1 MKNIFLTFWKLVDKN
16 FINIIFAIVKIIIG
30 ENILSSFF
38 KKKLN
43 VALAYNVK
51 PESDSFPA
59 VVSPNPNNQTQNLN
73 SQMDKFA
80 EWDTWETI
88 NAVKDA
94 ISFYNDVTLIEANED
109 AYNKFRELKPE
120 IVFNIAEG
128 AYGVSREAQ
137 IPAMLDMLQ
146 IPYTGSDALT
156 LAICLDKARTKEI
169 LSYYKV
175 PTAKFF
181 VVDKIEDAENHNLN
195 FPMIVK
201 PISEG
206 SGKGI
211 YASSFVHTKEELKRE
226 IERITSEYNQS
237 ALVEEFLSGRE
248 FTVAMLGN
256 NGDLKVLPAI
266 EMRYDKYPEGTAPL
280 YSYEAK
286 WILDTKENDFDVF
299 DCPANIT
306 KELEAKINKVCMDTY
321 KVLRCRD
328 WSRIDL
334 RLDKNG
340 EPNIIEINPLP
351 GIIPDPNEN
360 SSFPKAARA
369 AGIDY
374 NDMINTVL
382 ASAVKRY
389 NLIWKP
395 KLKY

>member
-1 MKNIFLTFWKLVDKN
+1 MNVERLKIFFLANPKLVDKH
-16 FINIIFAIVKIIIG
+16 FINIIFGTEKIYK
-30 ENILSSFF
+30 EKNILSSFF
-38 KKKLN
+38 NKKLN
-43 VALAYNVK
+43 VVLAYNLK
-51 PESDSFPA
+51 PESEPLSA
-59 VVSPNPNNQTQNLN
+59 SVSPIVNNQSQNFQTQL
-73 SQMDKFA
+73 DTYA

-94 ISFYNDVTLIEANED
+94 IACYNNVTLIEADEE
-109 AYNKFRELKPE
+109 AYNNFRKVKPD

-128 AYGVSREAQ
+128 AFGVSREAQ

-181 VVDKIEDAENHNLN
+181 VADEVDDAGNHNLN

-201 PISEG
+201 PVSEG

-211 YASSFVHTKEELKRE
+211 FASSFVHSKDELKRE
-226 IERITSEYNQS
+226 IKRITSEYNQS

-248 FTVAMLGN
+248 FTVAVLGN
-256 NGDLKVLPAI
+256 NGDTKILPAI
-266 EMRYDKYPEGTAPL
+266 EMRFDKYPEGTAPL

-286 WILDTKENDFDVF
+286 WILDTKENEFDVF

-306 KELEAKINKVCMDTY
+306 KKLEAKINKVCTDTY
-321 KVLRCRD
+321 RVLKCRD

-369 AGIDY
+369 GGIEY

-389 NLIWKP
+389 NL
-395 KLKY
+395 L

>member
-1 MKNIFLTFWKLVDKN
+1 M
-16 FINIIFAIVKIIIG
+16 
-30 ENILSSFF
+30 
-38 KKKLN
+38 N

-59 VVSPNPNNQTQNLN
+59 SVSPNSINQFQNIN
-73 SQMDKFA
+73 SQMDEFA

-94 ISFYNDVTLIEANED
+94 IACYHNVTLIEANED
-109 AYNKFRELKPE
+109 AYNKFREIKPD

-128 AYGVSREAQ
+128 AFGVSREAQ

-175 PTAKFF
+175 PNAKFF
-181 VVDKIEDAENHNLN
+181 VADRVEDAENQYLEY
-195 FPMIVK
+195 PLMVK

-211 YASSFVHTKEELKRE
+211 FASSFVHSKDELKRE
-226 IERITSEYNQS
+226 INRITSEYNQS

-248 FTVAMLGN
+248 FTVALLGN
-256 NGDLKVLPAI
+256 NGDARVLPAI
-266 EMRYDKYPEGTAPL
+266 EIRFDKYPAGVEPL

-286 WILDTKENDFDVF
+286 WILDTKESNFNVF
-299 DCPANIT
+299 DCPAKLDT
-306 KELEAKINKVCMDTY
+306 ELEKKINNICLDTY
-321 KVLRCRD
+321 RVLKCRD

-334 RLDKNG
+334 RLDKYG
-340 EPNIIEINPLP
+340 EPSIIEINPLP
-351 GIIPDPNEN
+351 GIMPDPTEN

-369 AGIDY
+369 AGINY

-389 NLIWKP
+389 NL
-395 KLKY
+395 L

>member
-1 MKNIFLTFWKLVDKN
+1 M
-16 FINIIFAIVKIIIG
+16 
-30 ENILSSFF
+30 
-38 KKKLN
+38 N
-43 VALAYNVK
+43 VALAYNLK
-51 PESDSFPA
+51 PESDSFSA
-59 VVSPNPNNQTQNLN
+59 LVSPISNLDSQKQN
-73 SQMDKFA
+73 SEMDQYA
-80 EWDTWETI
+80 EWDTLETI
-88 NAVKDA
+88 SAVKDA
-94 ISFYNDVTLIEANED
+94 ISLYNNVSMIEANED
-109 AYNKFRELKPE
+109 AYNKFREVKPD

-128 AYGVSREAQ
+128 ANGVSREAQ
-137 IPAMLDMLQ
+137 IPAMLDMLK

-181 VVDKIEDAENHNLN
+181 IADSVEDAKSHNLN

-211 YASSFVHTKEELKRE
+211 YASSFVHSNPELERE
-226 IERITSEYNQS
+226 VERITSEYNQS
-237 ALVEEFLSGRE
+237 ALVEEFLPGRE
-248 FTVAMLGN
+248 FTVALLGN
-256 NGDLKVLPAI
+256 NGDLKVLPVI

-299 DCPANIT
+299 DCPAT
-306 KELEAKINKVCMDTY
+306 LSTELEGKINKVCRDTY
-321 KVLRCRD
+321 RVLKCRD

-369 AGIDY
+369 AGIEY
-374 NDMINTVL
+374 NDMINHVL
-382 ASAVKRY
+382 ASGIKRY
-389 NLIWKP
+389 NL
-395 KLKY
+395 L

>member
-1 MKNIFLTFWKLVDKN
+1 MKIFFLSIPKLVDKH
-16 FINIIFAIVKIIIG
+16 FINIIFGTEKIYK
-30 ENILSSFF
+30 EKNILSSFF
-38 KKKLN
+38 NKKLN

-59 VVSPNPNNQTQNLN
+59 SVSPNSNNQSQSSN
-73 SQMDKFA
+73 SEMDEFA

-94 ISFYNDVTLIEANED
+94 ISLYNNVTLIEANEE
-109 AYNKFRELKPE
+109 AYNKFREVKPD

-128 AYGVSREAQ
+128 AFGVSREAQ

-175 PTAKFF
+175 PNAKFF
-181 VVDKIEDAENHNLN
+181 VADKIEDAENHDLS

-211 YASSFVHTKEELKRE
+211 YASSFVHSKEELKRE
-226 IERITSEYNQS
+226 INRITSEYNQS

-248 FTVAMLGN
+248 FTVAILGN
-256 NGDLKVLPAI
+256 NGDAKVLPAI

-280 YSYEAK
+280 
-286 WILDTKENDFDVF
+286 IFL
-299 DCPANIT
+299 
-306 KELEAKINKVCMDTY
+306 
-321 KVLRCRD
+321 
-328 WSRIDL
+328 
-334 RLDKNG
+334 
-340 EPNIIEINPLP
+340 
-351 GIIPDPNEN
+351 
-360 SSFPKAARA
+360 
-369 AGIDY
+369 
-374 NDMINTVL
+374 
-382 ASAVKRY
+382 
-389 NLIWKP
+389 
-395 KLKY
+395 

>member
-1 MKNIFLTFWKLVDKN
+1 
-16 FINIIFAIVKIIIG
+16 
-30 ENILSSFF
+30 
-38 KKKLN
+38 
-43 VALAYNVK
+43 
-51 PESDSFPA
+51 
-59 VVSPNPNNQTQNLN
+59 VSPIVNNHSQSLQA
-73 SQMDKFA
+73 QMDTYA

-94 ISFYNDVTLIEANED
+94 ISLYNNVTLIEADEE
-109 AYNKFRELKPE
+109 AYNKFREVKPD

-128 AYGVSREAQ
+128 TVGVSREAQ

-181 VVDKIEDAENHNLN
+181 VADRIEDAENHDLS

-211 YASSFVHTKEELKRE
+211 YASSFVHNKEELKRE
-226 IERITSEYNQS
+226 IKRITSEYNQS
-237 ALVEEFLSGRE
+237 ALIEEFLSGRE

-256 NGDLKVLPAI
+256 NGNLKVLPAI

-286 WILDTKENDFDVF
+286 WILDTKENEFDVF

-306 KELEAKINKVCMDTY
+306 KELEQKINKICTDTY
-321 KVLRCRD
+321 RVLKCRD

-369 AGIDY
+369 AGIEYD
-374 NDMINTVL
+374 DMINHVL
-382 ASAVKRY
+382 ASAIKRY
-389 NLIWKP
+389 NL
-395 KLKY
+395 L

>member
-1 MKNIFLTFWKLVDKN
+1 M
-16 FINIIFAIVKIIIG
+16 
-30 ENILSSFF
+30 
-38 KKKLN
+38 N
-43 VALAYNVK
+43 VVLAYNLK
-51 PESDSFPA
+51 PESEPLSA
-59 VVSPNPNNQTQNLN
+59 SVSPIVNNQSQNFQTQL
-73 SQMDKFA
+73 DTYA

-94 ISFYNDVTLIEANED
+94 IACYNNVTLIEADEE
-109 AYNKFRELKPE
+109 AYNNFRKVKPD

-128 AYGVSREAQ
+128 AFGVSREAQ

-181 VVDKIEDAENHNLN
+181 VADEVDDAENHNLN

-211 YASSFVHTKEELKRE
+211 FASSFVHSKDELKRE
-226 IERITSEYNQS
+226 IKRITSEYNQS

-248 FTVAMLGN
+248 FTVAVLGN
-256 NGDLKVLPAI
+256 NSDTKILPAI
-266 EMRYDKYPEGTAPL
+266 EMRFDKYPEGTAPL

-286 WILDTKENDFDVF
+286 WILDTKENEFDVF

-306 KELEAKINKVCMDTY
+306 KELEEKINKVCLDTY
-321 KVLRCRD
+321 RVLKCRD

-374 NDMINTVL
+374 NDMINIVL

-389 NLIWKP
+389 NL
-395 KLKY
+395 L